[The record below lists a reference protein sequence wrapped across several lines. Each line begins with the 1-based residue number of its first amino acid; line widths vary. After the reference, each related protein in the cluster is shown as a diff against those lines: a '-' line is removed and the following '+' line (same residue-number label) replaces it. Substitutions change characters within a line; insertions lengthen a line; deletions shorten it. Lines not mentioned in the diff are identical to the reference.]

1 MSGRR
6 LSTDNIAGLVDMK
19 LLDESPYVR
28 LVGTWQYQVNKNKLV
43 PGYHTVLVPEADHCE
58 ERPAKQFDPAE
69 VGLSVGLRRLPTL
82 ASQEPI
88 LVFRQLVDVMR
99 TSP

>member
-1 MSGRR
+1 MAVPGQQEQTCSRR
-6 LSTDNIAGLVDMK
+6 LI
-19 LLDESPYVR
+19 
-28 LVGTWQYQVNKNKLV
+28 
-43 PGYHTVLVPEADHCE
+43 PEADHCE

>member
-1 MSGRR
+1 M
-6 LSTDNIAGLVDMK
+6 A
-19 LLDESPYVR
+19 
-28 LVGTWQYQVNKNKLV
+28 V
-43 PGYHTVLVPEADHCE
+43 PGQQKQTCSKLPHGLVPEADHCE

-88 LVFRQLVDVMR
+88 LVFRQLVDVMC